1 MDLHVLP
8 IPIPPP
14 PKQALELK
22 STTTEMKNSLAG
34 FKGRLGRQ
42 KNKLMTLKIV
52 EWTVEIIKAEDQ
64 QDKRLKKIRQSLLDN
79 IKRTKIL
86 VGDPEEEE
94 KEAERIFEEI
104 MAENFLNL
112 KKDVYV
118 IIQKAQ

>member
-1 MDLHVLP
+1 MALHAFP

-14 PKQALELK
+14 PKQILELK

-42 KNKLMTLKIV
+42 KNKLMNLKIV
-52 EWTVEIIKAEDQ
+52 ELTVEIIKAEEQ
-64 QDKRLKKIRQSLLDN
+64 QEKRLKKIRQSLLDN

-86 VGDPEEEE
+86 IVGDPEED